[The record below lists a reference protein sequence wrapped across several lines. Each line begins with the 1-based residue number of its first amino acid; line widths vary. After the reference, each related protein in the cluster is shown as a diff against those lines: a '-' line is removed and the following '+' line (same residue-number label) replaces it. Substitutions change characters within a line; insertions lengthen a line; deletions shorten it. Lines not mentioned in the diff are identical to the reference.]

1 MDRWLAGLK
10 GTLNL
15 WDAHRVK
22 VYNKEFRA
30 EHPEYFDPDGIMV
43 FCGPQGSGKTLSMI
57 QYAYRLSLAYPDMII
72 CTNVE
77 LHDWPS
83 VREIIQWEGMKS
95 LSEVENGFAGVLFLI
110 DEIQLEF
117 NSLESKQIDPSVMQ
131 EIAQQRKQRKHIVG
145 TSQVFQR
152 IAKPFREQFKYVVQ
166 CRKVMGVLQC
176 NTVIDSMLTLIQKLA
191 HLCLKPLI
199 ALFDFPIVPAAL
211 TTLVNK
217 LFEYIQAGTGILNFF
232 VPFDVIRPAIDVFL
246 AVWAVEHA
254 YQLVLWVLRKVPIL
268 GIK

>member
-30 EHPEYFDPDGIMV
+30 EHPEYFDPDGILV

-77 LHDWPS
+77 LHDWPP

-110 DEIQLEF
+110 DEIQQNFEHF
-117 NSLESKQIDPSVMQ
+117 SI
-131 EIAQQRKQRKHIVG
+131 
-145 TSQVFQR
+145 
-152 IAKPFREQFKYVVQ
+152 
-166 CRKVMGVLQC
+166 KVNQ
-176 NTVIDSMLTLIQKLA
+176 DQAYKL
-191 HLCLKPLI
+191 
-199 ALFDFPIVPAAL
+199 
-211 TTLVNK
+211 
-217 LFEYIQAGTGILNFF
+217 
-232 VPFDVIRPAIDVFL
+232 
-246 AVWAVEHA
+246 
-254 YQLVLWVLRKVPIL
+254 YQLSQLALLDSYSFETEVEEITGYISPKNKWKLEEFYD
-268 GIK
+268 

>member
-30 EHPEYFDPDGIMV
+30 EHPEYFDPDGILV

-77 LHDWPS
+77 LHDWPP
-83 VREIIQWEGMKS
+83 VRDIIQWEGMKS

-166 CRKVMGVLQC
+166 CRKVMNGRSPQG
-176 NTVIDSMLTLIQKLA
+176 
-191 HLCLKPLI
+191 
-199 ALFDFPIVPAAL
+199 
-211 TTLVNK
+211 
-217 LFEYIQAGTGILNFF
+217 ERG
-232 VPFDVIRPAIDVFL
+232 
-246 AVWAVEHA
+246 
-254 YQLVLWVLRKVPIL
+254 
-268 GIK
+268 

>member
-30 EHPEYFDPDGIMV
+30 EHPEYFDPDGILV

-77 LHDWPS
+77 LHDWPP

-95 LSEVENGFAGVLFLI
+95 LSEVENGFAGVLFLF

-117 NSLESKQIDPSVMQ
+117 NSLESKQIDPSVLRYVETPAKCQ
-131 EIAQQRKQRKHIVG
+131 LYVYAVCAVAQ
-145 TSQVFQR
+145 S
-152 IAKPFREQFKYVVQ
+152 
-166 CRKVMGVLQC
+166 
-176 NTVIDSMLTLIQKLA
+176 
-191 HLCLKPLI
+191 
-199 ALFDFPIVPAAL
+199 PA
-211 TTLVNK
+211 
-217 LFEYIQAGTGILNFF
+217 
-232 VPFDVIRPAIDVFL
+232 
-246 AVWAVEHA
+246 
-254 YQLVLWVLRKVPIL
+254 
-268 GIK
+268 

>member
-77 LHDWPS
+77 LHDWPPRS
-83 VREIIQWEGMKS
+83 SNSSMG
-95 LSEVENGFAGVLFLI
+95 G
-110 DEIQLEF
+110 DE
-117 NSLESKQIDPSVMQ
+117 ES
-131 EIAQQRKQRKHIVG
+131 
-145 TSQVFQR
+145 
-152 IAKPFREQFKYVVQ
+152 FRGGKRF
-166 CRKVMGVLQC
+166 CRG
-176 NTVIDSMLTLIQKLA
+176 
-191 HLCLKPLI
+191 
-199 ALFDFPIVPAAL
+199 
-211 TTLVNK
+211 
-217 LFEYIQAGTGILNFF
+217 
-232 VPFDVIRPAIDVFL
+232 AISD
-246 AVWAVEHA
+246 
-254 YQLVLWVLRKVPIL
+254 
-268 GIK
+268 

>member
-30 EHPEYFDPDGIMV
+30 EHPEYFDPDGILV

-77 LHDWPS
+77 LHDWPP
-83 VREIIQWEGMKS
+83 VREIVQWEGMKS

-110 DEIQLEF
+110 DEI
-117 NSLESKQIDPSVMQ
+117 
-131 EIAQQRKQRKHIVG
+131 
-145 TSQVFQR
+145 
-152 IAKPFREQFKYVVQ
+152 
-166 CRKVMGVLQC
+166 
-176 NTVIDSMLTLIQKLA
+176 
-191 HLCLKPLI
+191 
-199 ALFDFPIVPAAL
+199 
-211 TTLVNK
+211 
-217 LFEYIQAGTGILNFF
+217 
-232 VPFDVIRPAIDVFL
+232 
-246 AVWAVEHA
+246 
-254 YQLVLWVLRKVPIL
+254 L